1 MTIPM
6 DFRRQI
12 IGQKGV
18 LIRQLMEEHDV
29 NVSIPPPSE
38 KCDVIKIMGV
48 PGRIEGA
55 QRALE
60 EKVRQL
66 EEERQQ
72 KVGSWFLNSGHSGT
86 LVRVSDLSSIW
97 SSNQETVYRGEDPEM
112 FVQLDTNGFSLLIFL

>member
-1 MTIPM
+1 MKCFVVEALVPVTVEMTIPM

-18 LIRQLMEEHDV
+18 LIRQLMEANDV
-29 NVSIPPPSE
+29 NISIPPPSE

-48 PGRIEGA
+48 PGKIEGA

-72 KVGSWFLNSGHSGT
+72 KVGSWFLNAGH
-86 LVRVSDLSSIW
+86 
-97 SSNQETVYRGEDPEM
+97 
-112 FVQLDTNGFSLLIFL
+112 